1 MKDSQI
7 LKCARDYISSNLTV
21 EEVANRN
28 NVTKKTLQNNFK
40 KLKEI
45 NYEVYAAVELK
56 KEKNQAIGKIK
67 GGKTGKRTGTHSK
80 EEINDIAVKFI
91 DKQMTFKEGEASEEI
106 ASSTLHDML
115 HSNLVDDDKR
125 AKLDEVA
132 KANKRFMTVEE
143 LEESKK
149 NGK

>member
-1 MKDSQI
+1 
-7 LKCARDYISSNLTV
+7 
-21 EEVANRN
+21 
-28 NVTKKTLQNNFK
+28 
-40 KLKEI
+40 
-45 NYEVYAAVELK
+45 
-56 KEKNQAIGKIK
+56 
-67 GGKTGKRTGTHSK
+67 
-80 EEINDIAVKFI
+80 
-91 DKQMTFKEGEASEEI
+91 MTFKEGEASEEI

-115 HSNLVDDDKR
+115 HSDLVDDDKR